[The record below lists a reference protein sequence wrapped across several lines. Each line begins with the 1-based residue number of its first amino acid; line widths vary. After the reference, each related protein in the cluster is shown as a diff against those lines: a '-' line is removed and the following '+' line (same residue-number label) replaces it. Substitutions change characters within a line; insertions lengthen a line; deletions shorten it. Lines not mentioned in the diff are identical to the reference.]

1 MLRRSIN
8 NKREKQLFIKRFYPA
23 GTYTWTVPT
32 GCEEVDVFLV
42 GGGGGSGN
50 GSGAGSGY
58 TKTFKKDSIG
68 VKQGNQ
74 VSVVPGQSIEIIV
87 GKGGEGLYGE
97 DQSSDHWN
105 EKLCTFSSSG
115 DTLYFTIDNNTGET
129 WASGSYGAYAVPNE
143 TGLHTAYVDV
153 ILKNIRNY

>member
-23 GTYTWTVPT
+23 GTYTWTVPA
-32 GCEEVDVFLV
+32 GCE
-42 GGGGGSGN
+42 
-50 GSGAGSGY
+50 
-58 TKTFKKDSIG
+58 
-68 VKQGNQ
+68 
-74 VSVVPGQSIEIIV
+74 
-87 GKGGEGLYGE
+87 E